1 MLVLYIRSLVWH
13 TVLHLNFILQ
23 GTYVTTVTA
32 SDGDTMLNAPV
43 EYFIDTG
50 ILNKTKKTNE
60 FEFQALITVFV
71 QEAGVWLA

>member
-1 MLVLYIRSLVWH
+1 MYIRSLVWH

-50 ILNKTKKTNE
+50 SLNKTKKKKKQQGKNE
-60 FEFQALITVFV
+60 QIKKKLRVV
-71 QEAGVWLA
+71 LNLA